1 MECRSPTFDV
11 NINPD
16 GFVLDLDSLFAWLA
30 TRLHDRR
37 HARGVRYA
45 LVTVLVLIVLAK
57 LAGENFLAGIAEWV
71 ALRKAQLAQ
80 ALHWVKSRAPHR
92 TTYSRI
98 LGYAVDIQEFE
109 QVVSEFF
116 AAQPKTGR
124 SVQITLDGKTV
135 RGTIPA
141 GQTKGLH
148 MLAAFLPGE
157 GWVVIQVEVDDRE
170 NEIKAAPRVL
180 KCLDLRGKIVTGDA
194 LLAQRELSIQIVEG
208 GGDYVWTVK
217 DNQPQLRQDI
227 ETLFEPEKCVKGF
240 SPATQDFRTAET
252 VEKGHGR
259 LERRTLTA
267 SSELK
272 GYLDWPYAEQVFKL
286 ERHFERI
293 KDGKITQ
300 EVVYGVTSLTAQE
313 AGPGRLLQIVRTHW
327 QIENGLHY
335 RRDATLRED
344 WCQVRMGHAAH
355 ALAVVNNLVLGLLAR
370 CGVKNVPQARR
381 HYAAH
386 FNEALALVLRSPP

>member
-1 MECRSPTFDV
+1 
-11 NINPD
+11 
-16 GFVLDLDSLFAWLA
+16 
-30 TRLHDRR
+30 
-37 HARGVRYA
+37 
-45 LVTVLVLIVLAK
+45 VLVLVVLAK

-71 ALRKAQLAQ
+71 AHRKVQLAQ
-80 ALHWVKSRAPHR
+80 ALHWVKPRAPHR

-98 LGYAVDIQEFE
+98 LAYAVDIQEFE

-116 AAQPKTGR
+116 ATQPKAGC

-135 RGTIPA
+135 RGTIAA
-141 GQTKGLH
+141 GQTHGLH
-148 MLAAFLPGE
+148 LLAAFFPGE
-157 GWVVIQVEVDDRE
+157 GWVALQVEVGSKE

-180 KCLDLRGKIVTGDA
+180 QCLDLRGKIVTGDA
-194 LLAQRELSIQIVEG
+194 LLAQRDLSIQIVEG
-208 GGDYVWTVK
+208 EGDYVWTVK

-227 ETLFEPEKCVKGF
+227 ETLFESEKCVKGF
-240 SPATQDFRTAET
+240 SPATKDFRTAET

-286 ERHFERI
+286 ERYFERLA
-293 KDGKITQ
+293 DGKVTH

-313 AGPGRLLQIVRTHW
+313 AGPTRLLQIVRTHG

-344 WCQVRMGHAAH
+344 WCQVRMGQAAH
-355 ALAVVNNLVLGLLAR
+355 ALAVINNLVLGLLAR

-381 HYAAH
+381 RYVAH
-386 FNEALALVLRSPP
+386 FDEALALILRSPP